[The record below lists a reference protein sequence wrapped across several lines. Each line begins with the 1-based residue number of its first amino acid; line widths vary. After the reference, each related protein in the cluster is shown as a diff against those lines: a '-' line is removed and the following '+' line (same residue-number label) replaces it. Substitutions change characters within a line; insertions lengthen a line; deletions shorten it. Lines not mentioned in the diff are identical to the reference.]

1 MPLGSFV
8 DLTSS
13 IIFVSETLIDEFHT
27 VVEEG
32 SGDPSTAQKW
42 RQMALFARH
51 LLDSIYAVEDNDCL
65 FPGVTGKSPRLNQFG
80 LSLLPKGLWSRRSF
94 CMRRAFGFGLSL
106 LALLSFVSNDAL
118 AASSNKSLATITG
131 TVRDNRG
138 NPLAGA
144 LVSLVR
150 EGVKTVKEARTDKQG
165 NFIAK
170 VLPGRYG
177 IKAIATGFSEVVFTS
192 VDVKAQQELVY
203 RFNLEPV
210 GYGNTLP
217 ERRRDR
223 DDVKWTLRSAQTKR
237 SIFQVREGEDATVQ
251 AVADAE
257 AKTAEA
263 SPMETAPESPTTEAT
278 SDSRSKTRGVL
289 ETYFANNGFA
299 SSYAGVNFA
308 IATPVSDQVEL
319 IFSGQTGVGDAPE
332 RVEATTR
339 FRVGD
344 RHRVGVTASGVS
356 FATPVLTSRLK
367 DRADLRGQV
376 SLRAVDEWIVRDG
389 IVIVMGLDY
398 SRFIGAGGAHA
409 FTPRFG
415 VQYDANARTRVKAA
429 FASGGD
435 EDGIQSVAR
444 FEDEQVVFHSQA
456 VPPVAFID
464 GEAVLERSHRLE
476 FGIERVLDNS
486 SNVEATAFFDTTSG
500 RGVGLLSGPASAF
513 SGSAGD
519 TFIHV
524 ANQQGSSRGIR
535 VVYTK
540 RLNRVWTASAGYAFG
555 RGQQLSAAGFS
566 TPSEL
571 FESGYFQTG
580 ALQLDAGFS
589 TGTQVRTVLRFSPE
603 ATVFAI
609 DPFAGRLGV
618 YDPSLSIQVTQ
629 DLPSFGLPVRAEAI
643 LDARNLL
650 DAQTSSENGEIL
662 TFIGNG
668 RRSVRG
674 GISVRF

>member
-1 MPLGSFV
+1 
-8 DLTSS
+8 
-13 IIFVSETLIDEFHT
+13 
-27 VVEEG
+27 
-32 SGDPSTAQKW
+32 
-42 RQMALFARH
+42 
-51 LLDSIYAVEDNDCL
+51 
-65 FPGVTGKSPRLNQFG
+65 
-80 LSLLPKGLWSRRSF
+80 
-94 CMRRAFGFGLSL
+94 MRRAIGFSLSL
-106 LALLSFVSNDAL
+106 LALMSFIVSDASSDAL
-118 AASSNKSLATITG
+118 AAASSNRSLATIRG
-131 TVRDNRG
+131 SVRDNRG
-138 NPLAGA
+138 NPLVGA

-150 EGVKTVKEARTDKQG
+150 EGMKTVKEARTDKQG

-170 VLPGRYG
+170 VAPGRYW
-177 IKAIATGFSEVVFTS
+177 IKAIANGFSEVVFTP

-223 DDVKWTLRSAQTKR
+223 DDVRWTLRSAQTRR
-237 SIFQVREGEDATVQ
+237 SVFQVQEGQDATIQ
-251 AVADAE
+251 AVTTNTNAE
-257 AKTAEA
+257 TAEA
-263 SPMETAPESPTTEAT
+263 SPMETAPEIPVEPT
-278 SDSRSKTRGVL
+278 SDSRSKAHGVL
-289 ETYFANNGFA
+289 ETYFANNGFG
-299 SSYAGVNFA
+299 SSYAGLNFA
-308 IATPVSDQVEL
+308 VATPVSDHVEL

-344 RHRVGVTASGVS
+344 RHRIGVTASG
-356 FATPVLTSRLK
+356 ATFEAPVWTNKLTDL
-367 DRADLRGQV
+367 ADLRGQV

-398 SRFIGAGGAHA
+398 SRFIGAGGAHSL
-409 FTPRFG
+409 TPRFG

-429 FASGGD
+429 FASGGE
-435 EDGIQSVAR
+435 EDGIQSVAT
-444 FEDEQVVFHSQA
+444 FEDEQVVFRRQA
-456 VPPVAFID
+456 VRPVAFID
-464 GEAVLERSHRLE
+464 GQAVLERSHRLE
-476 FGIERVLDNS
+476 FGVERVLDNS
-486 SNVEATAFFDTTSG
+486 SNIEATAFFDTTSG

-513 SGSAGD
+513 SGKAGD
-519 TFIHV
+519 AFLDV
-524 ANQQGSSRGIR
+524 ADQQGSSRGIR
-535 VVYTK
+535 VVYTR

-555 RGQQLSAAGFS
+555 RGQRLSAAGFS
-566 TPSEL
+566 SPAEL
-571 FESGYFQTG
+571 FENGLFQT
-580 ALQLDAGFS
+580 AAFQLGGSFR

-650 DAQTSSENGEIL
+650 DAQTSSDHGEIL
-662 TFIGNG
+662 TFVGNN

>member
-1 MPLGSFV
+1 
-8 DLTSS
+8 
-13 IIFVSETLIDEFHT
+13 
-27 VVEEG
+27 
-32 SGDPSTAQKW
+32 
-42 RQMALFARH
+42 
-51 LLDSIYAVEDNDCL
+51 
-65 FPGVTGKSPRLNQFG
+65 
-80 LSLLPKGLWSRRSF
+80 
-94 CMRRAFGFGLSL
+94 MRRAFGFGLSL
-106 LALLSFVSNDAL
+106 IALVSFVTSDAL

-150 EGVKTVKEARTDKQG
+150 EGAKTVKEARTDKAG
-165 NFIAK
+165 NFFAR

-177 IKAIATGFSEVVFTS
+177 IKAIANGFSEVVFTA

-223 DDVKWTLRSAQTKR
+223 DDVKWTLRSAQTRR
-237 SIFQVREGEDATVQ
+237 SVFQVQEGEDQSIKAATES
-251 AVADAE
+251 DAQ
-257 AKTAEA
+257 TAENA
-263 SPMETAPESPTTEAT
+263 PMESAPEIPNEAP
-278 SDSRSKTRGVL
+278 SDSRSKTHGVL
-289 ETYFANNGFA
+289 ESYFASNAYG
-299 SSYAGVNFA
+299 SSYAGLNFA
-308 IATPVSDQVEL
+308 VATPVSDQVEL
-319 IFSGQTGVGDAPE
+319 IFAGQTGLGAAPQ
-332 RVEATTR
+332 RLEATTR
-339 FRVGD
+339 FHVGS
-344 RHRVGVTASGVS
+344 RHHVGVSAGGVRY
-356 FATPVLTSRLK
+356 ANPVWIKTL
-367 DRADLRGQV
+367 AEQGDLQGQL

-409 FTPRFG
+409 VTPRFG

-444 FEDEQVVFHSQA
+444 FEDEQVVFRSQPA
-456 VPPVAFID
+456 RPVAFVD
-464 GEAVLERSHRLE
+464 GQAVLERSHRLE

-513 SGSAGD
+513 SGRTGD
-519 TFIHV
+519 AFLDI

-535 VVYTK
+535 VVYTR

-555 RGQQLSAAGFS
+555 RGQQLSTESFA
-566 TPSEL
+566 TPAEL
-571 FESGYFQTG
+571 FESGLFQTA
-580 ALQLDAGFS
+580 ALQLSAGFRS
-589 TGTQVRTVLRFSPE
+589 GTQVRTVLRFSPE

-629 DLPSFGLPVRAEAI
+629 ELPSFGLPLRAEAI

-662 TFIGNG
+662 TFIGNN

>member
-1 MPLGSFV
+1 
-8 DLTSS
+8 
-13 IIFVSETLIDEFHT
+13 
-27 VVEEG
+27 
-32 SGDPSTAQKW
+32 
-42 RQMALFARH
+42 
-51 LLDSIYAVEDNDCL
+51 
-65 FPGVTGKSPRLNQFG
+65 
-80 LSLLPKGLWSRRSF
+80 
-94 CMRRAFGFGLSL
+94 MRRAFGFGLSL
-106 LALLSFVSNDAL
+106 LALVSFVSNDAL
-118 AASSNKSLATITG
+118 AASSKKSLATITG

-144 LVSLVR
+144 LISLVR
-150 EGVKTVKEARTDKQG
+150 EGVKTVKEARTDREG

-177 IKAIATGFSEVVFTS
+177 IKAIATGFTEVVFTS

-223 DDVKWTLRSAQTKR
+223 DDVKWTLRSAQAKR
-237 SIFQVREGEDATVQ
+237 SIFQVQEGQDSTIQ
-251 AVADAE
+251 AVTDAE
-257 AKTAEA
+257 AQTAETSA
-263 SPMETAPESPTTEAT
+263 PETAPVTPTEAT
-278 SDSRSKTRGVL
+278 SDSRSKSRGVL
-289 ETYFANNGFA
+289 ETYFASNGFA
-299 SSYAGVNFA
+299 SSAGVNFA

-319 IFSGQTGVGDAPE
+319 IFSGQTGVGEAAPE

-344 RHRVGVTASGVS
+344 RHRIGVTAGAVR
-356 FATPVLTSRLK
+356 FGTPVWTSRIN
-367 DRADLRGQV
+367 DQADLHGQV

-409 FTPRFG
+409 FSPRFG
-415 VQYDANARTRVKAA
+415 IQYDANARTRVKAA

-435 EDGIQSVAR
+435 EDGIQSVAS
-444 FEDEQVVFHSQA
+444 FENEQVIFRSQA
-456 VPPVAFID
+456 ARPVAFID
-464 GEAVLERSHRLE
+464 GQAVLERSHRLE
-476 FGIERVLDNS
+476 FGVERVLDNS
-486 SNVEATAFFDTTSG
+486 SSVEATAFFDTTSG
-500 RGVGLLSGPASAF
+500 RGIGLLSGPASAF
-513 SGSAGD
+513 SGRAGEIFSD
-519 TFIHV
+519 V

-566 TPSEL
+566 TPAEL
-571 FESGYFQTG
+571 FESGYFQTA
-580 ALQLDAGFS
+580 ALQLGAGFS

-662 TFIGNG
+662 TFIGNN

>member
-1 MPLGSFV
+1 
-8 DLTSS
+8 
-13 IIFVSETLIDEFHT
+13 
-27 VVEEG
+27 
-32 SGDPSTAQKW
+32 
-42 RQMALFARH
+42 
-51 LLDSIYAVEDNDCL
+51 
-65 FPGVTGKSPRLNQFG
+65 
-80 LSLLPKGLWSRRSF
+80 
-94 CMRRAFGFGLSL
+94 MRRAFGLTLSL
-106 LALLSFVSNDAL
+106 LALVSLLSNDAL
-118 AASSNKSLATITG
+118 AGSNRSLATISG

-150 EGVKTVKEARTDKQG
+150 EGVKTVVKEARTDRQG

-170 VLPGRYG
+170 VVPGRYG
-177 IKAIATGFSEVVFTS
+177 IKAIANGFSEVVFAE

-210 GYGNTLP
+210 GSGKTLP
-217 ERRRDR
+217 ERRRDH

-237 SIFQVREGEDATVQ
+237 SVFQVQEGEDSTIK
-251 AVADAE
+251 AVTDSDAQVAE
-257 AKTAEA
+257 AA
-263 SPMETAPESPTTEAT
+263 PMETAPETPTETK
-278 SDSRSKTRGVL
+278 SDSRSKPHGVL
-289 ETYFANNGFA
+289 ETYFANNAYG
-299 SSYAGVNFA
+299 SSYMGFNFA
-308 IATPVSDQVEL
+308 VATPVSDHVEL
-319 IFSGQTGVGDAPE
+319 IFSGQTGVGDAPGRFE
-332 RVEATTR
+332 ASSRV
-339 FRVGD
+339 RVGN
-344 RHRVGVTASGVS
+344 RHRVGVTAAGAR
-356 FATPVLTSRLK
+356 FATPVWTNKLK
-367 DRADLRGQV
+367 DRADLHGQI
-376 SLRAVDEWIVRDG
+376 SLRAIDEWIVRDG
-389 IVIVMGLDY
+389 IVIVLGLDY

-435 EDGIQSVAR
+435 EDGIQSIAR
-444 FEDEQVVFHSQA
+444 FEDEQVVFHSEA
-456 VPPVAFID
+456 VRPVAFID

-476 FGIERVLDNS
+476 FGVERVLDNS

-500 RGVGLLSGPASAF
+500 RGVGLMSGPSSAF
-513 SGSAGD
+513 SGRAGE
-519 TFIHV
+519 TFIDV

-535 VVYTK
+535 VVYTR

-555 RGQQLSAAGFS
+555 RGQRIAAEFS
-566 TPSEL
+566 TPAEL
-571 FESGYFQTG
+571 FESGMFQT
-580 ALQLDAGFS
+580 AAFQLGGVFR

-629 DLPSFGLPVRAEAI
+629 ELPSFGLPVRAEAI

-662 TFIGNG
+662 TFIGNN

>member
-1 MPLGSFV
+1 M
-8 DLTSS
+8 
-13 IIFVSETLIDEFHT
+13 
-27 VVEEG
+27 
-32 SGDPSTAQKW
+32 K
-42 RQMALFARH
+42 
-51 LLDSIYAVEDNDCL
+51 
-65 FPGVTGKSPRLNQFG
+65 
-80 LSLLPKGLWSRRSF
+80 
-94 CMRRAFGFGLSL
+94 RAFGFSLSL
-106 LALLSFVSNDAL
+106 IVLVSLISSDAL

-150 EGVKTVKEARTDKQG
+150 EGVKTVKEARTDRQG

-170 VLPGRYG
+170 VMPGRYG
-177 IKAIATGFSEVVFTS
+177 IKAIANGFTEVVFNS
-192 VDVKAQQELVY
+192 VDVKASQELVY
-203 RFNLEPV
+203 KFNLEPV

-223 DDVKWTLRSAQTKR
+223 EDVKWTLRSAQKTR
-237 SIFQVREGEDATVQ
+237 SIFQVQEGEDSTIQ
-251 AVADAE
+251 AVTQNEPPAA
-257 AKTAEA
+257 
-263 SPMETAPESPTTEAT
+263 PMETAAEAPTETT

-289 ETYFANNGFA
+289 ESYIGSNGFTS
-299 SSYAGVNFA
+299 SSYVGVNFA
-308 IATPVSDQVEL
+308 IATPVSDDVEL
-319 IFSGQTGVGDAPE
+319 IFSGQTGTGEAPQ

-339 FRVGD
+339 FRLND
-344 RHRVGVTASGVS
+344 RHRIGLTASGIHFES
-356 FATPVLTSRLK
+356 PIWTSRLN
-367 DRADLRGQV
+367 DRENLRGQV

-398 SRFIGAGGAHA
+398 SRFIGAGGASA

-444 FEDEQVVFHSQA
+444 FEDEQVVFHSQDIR
-456 VPPVAFID
+456 PVAFID
-464 GEAVLERSHRLE
+464 GQAVLERSHRLE

-486 SNVEATAFFDTTSG
+486 SSIETTAFFDTTSG

-513 SGSAGD
+513 SGRAGEAFVD
-519 TFIHV
+519 V

-535 VVYTK
+535 VVYTR

-555 RGQQLSAAGFS
+555 RGQQLTAGSFS
-566 TPSEL
+566 TPAEL
-571 FESGYFQTG
+571 FESGLFQTA
-580 ALQLDAGFS
+580 ALQLGAGFR

-629 DLPSFGLPVRAEAI
+629 ELPSFGLPVRAEAI

-650 DAQTSSENGEIL
+650 DAQIGSENGEIL
-662 TFIGNG
+662 TFVGTS